1 MPGGDRYGGST
12 ITQQLI
18 KVVSQDDD
26 ATIQRKVQEI
36 FRAINVETKF
46 SKEEILEMYLN
57 VINLSQNCN
66 GVKTAAQT
74 YFGKSLHDLKLRV
87 SPPVGAIPKNP
98 TK

>member
-1 MPGGDRYGGST
+1 MCIRDSRYGGST
-12 ITQQLI
+12 ITQQLS

-57 VINLSQNCN
+57 VINLSRC
-66 GVKTAAQT
+66 V
-74 YFGKSLHDLKLRV
+74 
-87 SPPVGAIPKNP
+87 
-98 TK
+98 